1 MTEAALPTAPED
13 LTLDTINR
21 LIQEQTPDVSVA
33 RFRISESHTVGLGQ
47 ASSAGRIC
55 IDVEY
60 AGSSAANLPS
70 HIVLKVAKADPSDPQ
85 RPDPIAGAAGALYSN
100 ELNIYRHVNP
110 GSFLEA
116 PQFLGGAYSHESNA
130 LLLMLEDLRDRGV
143 TFPHVN
149 VPTSL
154 ARMRSLL
161 DQLAILHA
169 RYWASPE
176 LETSSAWMQSHT
188 RGAIH
193 DQFASPH
200 VLPPHIANE
209 LAANQFKREM
219 VERLGVDGDELFRQ
233 VHRLQAHQA
242 TLPQTLCHG
251 DTHIGN
257 TYRLPDDTG
266 GLFDWQ
272 LASQGFAM
280 HDIGYLL
287 ATGLT
292 VAERRR
298 HERDLLAWYRERLLA
313 HGVAGAPSLDDLWV
327 EYCRSMVWGV
337 YIGWLITPVI
347 NYGWEI
353 TVMAHLRTMTAYED
367 LDTAR
372 LIAAL
377 G

>member
-1 MTEAALPTAPED
+1 MAEAALPTDPND
-13 LTLDTINR
+13 LTLDTLDKLLRDQI
-21 LIQEQTPDVSVA
+21 PDASLKGFKV
-33 RFRISESHTVGLGQ
+33 SESHQVGLGQ

-55 IDVEY
+55 IEVEY
-60 AGSSAANLPS
+60 AGSSSATLPCRL
-70 HIVLKVAKADPSDPQ
+70 VLKVAKADPGDPH
-85 RPDPIAGAAGALYSN
+85 RPDPIAGAAGALYRN

-110 GSFLEA
+110 STFLEA
-116 PQFLGGAYSHESNA
+116 PRFLGGAYSRESNA
-130 LLLMLEDLRDRGV
+130 LVLILEDLRDRGV
-143 TFPHVN
+143 TFPHVD

-154 ARMRSLL
+154 ERIRSLL
-161 DQLAILHA
+161 DQLATLHA
-169 RYWASPE
+169 RYWESPE
-176 LETSSAWMQSHT
+176 LKASSGWMQSHT
-188 RGAIH
+188 RGEIH

-200 VLPPHIANE
+200 VLPPHISGE
-209 LAANQFKREM
+209 LATNQFKREM
-219 VERLGVDGDELFRQ
+219 VERLGVDADELFRQ
-233 VHRLQAHQA
+233 VHGLQAHQA

-313 HGVAGAPSLDDLWV
+313 HGVAEAPSLDDLWV

-337 YIGWLITPVI
+337 YIGWLITPVV

-353 TVMAHLRTMTAYED
+353 TVMAHLRMMTAYED

-372 LIAAL
+372 LIKAL